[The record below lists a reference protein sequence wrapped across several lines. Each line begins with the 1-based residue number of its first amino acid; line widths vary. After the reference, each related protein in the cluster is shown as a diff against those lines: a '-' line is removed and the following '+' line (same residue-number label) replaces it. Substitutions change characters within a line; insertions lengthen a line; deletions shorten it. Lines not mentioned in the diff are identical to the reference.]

1 MATKSKP
8 KPKSKTVSAK
18 STPKSKSKSSA
29 PKSAP
34 STNRKTVPTTSS
46 RTSSSGLQLTPPKQI
61 TFWAAVVLGVIGL
74 IAQIFHLTKLY
85 SSSWLSPFAFWVT
98 VVAFVVMALGLL
110 IKGF

>member
-8 KPKSKTVSAK
+8 KSKSKTVSAK

-34 STNRKTVPTTSS
+34 MNRKTVPTTS
-46 RTSSSGLQLTPPKQI
+46 RKTSSSGFQLTPPKHT
-61 TFWAAVVLGVIGL
+61 TFWAAVILGAIGL
-74 IAQIFHLTKLY
+74 IAQILHLSKLY

-98 VVAFVVMALGLL
+98 VVAFVVLALGLL
-110 IKGF
+110 LKGF